1 MRIDKFKK
9 YLNREFF
16 ILFKCLNIIR
26 IKLVFLIKEI
36 IKKLFKIIFIDVNFN
51 IYPLINL
58 KKISVNFKSF
68 NNRFSVIFLNKL
80 IYIDKIYDIKN
91 LDKKFRNIYNFYN
104 KNYIP
109 LSILEFFF
117 KKESNINLIKTYQKM
132 KFNNNHKIINNKV
145 NRTIL
150 INNEYGFFHYFLQI
164 IPFLIKNLEGKS
176 YNLISISSN
185 KKYIKDL
192 NSIFLKKFKKIQKF
206 NYQLFLIN
214 QKNYYPYSKNIY
226 LLRSYFKNKL
236 NLNFTKCVSKKYYIP
251 RLGYH
256 SKGRMIFD
264 EEKII
269 KDLKKNK
276 FTILNPDKLNLQ
288 QQIKKFNEAS
298 VIIAPH
304 GAALSNII
312 FINKNCKIIELNGN
326 KDVKWHYAKI
336 MKDLKF
342 WNNYYLLIGKNKNE
356 NYIEFNKQDLLDKI
370 FKIIKN

>member
-132 KFNNNHKIINNKV
+132 KFNNNHKIINN
-145 NRTIL
+145 
-150 INNEYGFFHYFLQI
+150 
-164 IPFLIKNLEGKS
+164 
-176 YNLISISSN
+176 
-185 KKYIKDL
+185 
-192 NSIFLKKFKKIQKF
+192 
-206 NYQLFLIN
+206 
-214 QKNYYPYSKNIY
+214 
-226 LLRSYFKNKL
+226 
-236 NLNFTKCVSKKYYIP
+236 
-251 RLGYH
+251 
-256 SKGRMIFD
+256 
-264 EEKII
+264 
-269 KDLKKNK
+269 
-276 FTILNPDKLNLQ
+276 
-288 QQIKKFNEAS
+288 
-298 VIIAPH
+298 
-304 GAALSNII
+304 
-312 FINKNCKIIELNGN
+312 
-326 KDVKWHYAKI
+326 
-336 MKDLKF
+336 
-342 WNNYYLLIGKNKNE
+342 
-356 NYIEFNKQDLLDKI
+356 
-370 FKIIKN
+370 